1 MVEQAASY
9 VDLGGGHHGLKIT
22 MAVAR
27 ELREKLGI
35 DLLKATT
42 EPDVLKQIIDKISA
56 DDAFVFQF
64 LAIVEGKDAADLEA
78 AADGT
83 VLESASTA
91 MVEAIIDFFPDSSPI
106 KKPIRQLMA
115 AVEVNRTA
123 SVALIELELQEA
135 ISQAFHSEGSDM
147 SQKSGSGEQPE

>member
-27 ELREKLGI
+27 ELRQKLGI

-56 DDAFVFQF
+56 DDAFVFEF
-64 LAIVEGKDAADLEA
+64 LAIVEGEDAADLEA

-115 AVEVNRTA
+115 AEVNRTA
-123 SVALIELELQEA
+123 SVAMIELELQEA
-135 ISQAFHSEGSDM
+135 ISQAFHSEGSGM